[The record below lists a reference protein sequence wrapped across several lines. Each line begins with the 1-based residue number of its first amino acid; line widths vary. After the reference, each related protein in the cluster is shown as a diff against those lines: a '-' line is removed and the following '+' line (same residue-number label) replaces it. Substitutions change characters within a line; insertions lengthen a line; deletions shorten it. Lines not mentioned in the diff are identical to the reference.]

1 MWFPEDFWLAEKCKR
16 RCCQLESTRPAKQ
29 WNANLSIFAKLCYI
43 ATSDKRQRKR
53 HMSVA
58 QIIPA
63 LGKPFSCVHA
73 FVFFILI
80 ASGWV
85 GDENAGGR
93 VNSGETDGQN
103 LPADGQEHGRQ
114 ALPWRVHWG
123 LAIVFSSP
131 SSSIPTLVSNWVTEW
146 LMIINMSDR
155 PMSGHYLTFLMK
167 PLESSEQISSHF
179 RISTLFSLAVR
190 MLPRCFLSVRK
201 LEVIWPEVECFT

>member
-53 HMSVA
+53 HVSVA

-114 ALPWRVHWG
+114 ALPWGVHWG
-123 LAIVFSSP
+123 LAIVFSPP
-131 SSSIPTLVSNWVTEW
+131 SSSIPTLVSNWVTYDYQYERSTNERP
-146 LMIINMSDR
+146 LSDF
-155 PMSGHYLTFLMK
+155 PHETS
-167 PLESSEQISSHF
+167 QVF
-179 RISTLFSLAVR
+179 RTN
-190 MLPRCFLSVRK
+190 
-201 LEVIWPEVECFT
+201 

>member
-53 HMSVA
+53 HVSVA

-114 ALPWRVHWG
+114 ALPWGVHWG
-123 LAIVFSSP
+123 LAIVLSPP
-131 SSSIPTLVSNWVTEW
+131 SSSIPTLVSSWVGRDDFYKGIGYRKKHFGLYGKSWGGALYPPRT
-146 LMIINMSDR
+146 
-155 PMSGHYLTFLMK
+155 P
-167 PLESSEQISSHF
+167 PLWQNFFKKGKKWILL
-179 RISTLFSLAVR
+179 IFSL
-190 MLPRCFLSVRK
+190 F
-201 LEVIWPEVECFT
+201 IWPNGFLCF

>member
-103 LPADGQEHGRQ
+103 IPADGQEHGRQ

-146 LMIINMSDR
+146 LSDLWLSIWAIDQWAAIIW
-155 PMSGHYLTFLMK
+155 L
-167 PLESSEQISSHF
+167 SSWN
-179 RISTLFSLAVR
+179 L
-190 MLPRCFLSVRK
+190 
-201 LEVIWPEVECFT
+201 

>member
-114 ALPWRVHWG
+114 ALPWGVHRG

-167 PLESSEQISSHF
+167 PLESSEQISSNLS
-179 RISTLFSLAVR
+179 R
-190 MLPRCFLSVRK
+190 FLHRAK
-201 LEVIWPEVECFT
+201 T